1 LPSINEQEFDFI
13 VVGGGSAGG
22 WIARRLASQHVG
34 RVALIEAGPASRDLR
49 ARVPNWYPRTFG
61 TKLDWNYATEPQ
73 LGLSGRRIAW
83 PRGRVLGG
91 SGAINA
97 LIYLQAALAD
107 FERWGWKWAK
117 PLLDVELLQHAPPES
132 PHSWSKAF
140 VAAAEEFGLQ
150 VVAPWTQSQ
159 LNACGLFSTTQRQ
172 GRRVHS
178 AEQLHELEALQLF
191 TNCRAERVV
200 LERGRATGVQV
211 EFEVG
216 RGRRYL
222 NAAKEVVLCA
232 GVVGTPQLLWQSGI
246 GGERHLRDVQI
257 DCQLDLPAVGR
268 NLQDHLVFPV
278 VFETQQPSGLSRR
291 STPADRQLYRSTG
304 SGLLASNIAEAGAVL
319 ALDQNFSVHTA
330 AVGDTTELQI
340 HFTPTHYLR
349 YPRLASTDNHLTL
362 AVTDLHPRSRGT
374 LTPRLA
380 SSTLSHGPCV
390 DVAIDPHYLE
400 HPDDLER
407 LLAGIEAARA
417 IARQPSLGCCISS
430 EQIPGSR
437 RQDRRSLQRT
447 IQTLAQSIYHPVGT
461 CRMHVPHPH
470 RSPETAVKE
479 SVVDGEFRVHG
490 VDGLRIADA
499 SVLPDLPSGNTN
511 AVTLLIA
518 AQLCQ
523 LIRANQNAGV

>member
-1 LPSINEQEFDFI
+1 MPLIDDAAFDFI

-34 RVALIEAGPASRDLR
+34 RVALIEAGPAASDVRS
-49 ARVPNWYPRTFG
+49 RVPNWYPRTFG

-117 PLLDVELLQHAPPES
+117 PLLDVELLRHAPPES
-132 PHSWSKAF
+132 PHRWSEAF

-159 LNACGLFSTTQRQ
+159 ANVCGLFSTTQRQ

-178 AEQLHELEALQLF
+178 AEQLHELKALQLF

-200 LERGRATGVQV
+200 LEQGRATGVQV
-211 EFEVG
+211 ECEG
-216 RGRRYL
+216 GGGRRCL
-222 NAAKEVVLCA
+222 NAAKGVVLCA
-232 GVVGTPQLLWQSGI
+232 GVLGTPQLLWQSGI
-246 GGERHLRDVQI
+246 GGEQQLRDVQI
-257 DCQLDLPAVGR
+257 DCQVDLPAVGR

-278 VFETQQPSGLSRR
+278 VFETQEPSGLSRR
-291 STPADRQLYRSTG
+291 STPADRQLYRSAG
-304 SGLLASNIAEAGAVL
+304 SGLLASNIAEAGALL
-319 ALDQNFSVHTA
+319 ALDQPSAGQPPTVTA
-330 AVGDTTELQI
+330 APGLQI

-349 YPRLASTDNHLTL
+349 YPRLAATNNHLTL
-362 AVTDLHPRSRGT
+362 AITDLHPRSRGN
-374 LTPRLA
+374 LTPRLT
-380 SSTLSHGPCV
+380 SSTLGYGPSV

-407 LLAGIEAARA
+407 LLLGLEAARA
-417 IARQPSLGCCISS
+417 IARQPSLGCIISS

-437 RQDRRSLQRT
+437 RQDPRSLQRS
-447 IQTLAQSIYHPVGT
+447 IKTLAQSIYHPVGT
-461 CRMHVPHPH
+461 CRMHVPHLP
-470 RSPETAVKE
+470 RLPDLAMEE

-490 VDGLRIADA
+490 VVGLRIADA
-499 SVLPDLPSGNTN
+499 SVLPDLPSGNSN

-518 AQLCQ
+518 ARLCQ
-523 LIRANQNAGV
+523 LIVADRNSGV